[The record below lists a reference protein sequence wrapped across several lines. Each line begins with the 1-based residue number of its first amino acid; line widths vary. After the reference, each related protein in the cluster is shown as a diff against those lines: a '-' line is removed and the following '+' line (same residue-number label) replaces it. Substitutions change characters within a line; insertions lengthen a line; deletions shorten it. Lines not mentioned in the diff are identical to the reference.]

1 MCGIVGVLSFTNSA
15 FQVSEPYLTRMRDVM
30 SHRGPDGAGIFVS
43 GDRRLGFGFRRLAI
57 IDLSERAMQPMSN
70 EDGTLWVVFNGEI
83 YNHAEIRKELE
94 ARGGHRWKTDHSD
107 TEVILHAFE
116 EWGIDCVHKFRGMFA
131 IALWD
136 AKRRQLWLIRDRI
149 GVKPLYYSIH
159 HGRITFASEIK
170 ALLEDEQQQRSVNEE
185 ALYHYLS
192 FNATPAPH
200 TLFSG
205 IQKLAPGT
213 WLRVNE
219 DGQVQQCR
227 YWDVWDHTQPL
238 TNASEDEIAERI
250 LSELRTSVK
259 LRKISDVPVGV
270 FLSGG
275 IDSSTNAALFSDG
288 DGQPVRTFSIG
299 YDHEYPSYPSE
310 LPYARKIAQK
320 VGAEHHELLL
330 KENDLFE
337 SLPLIIRHQDEPLAD
352 PVCVPVYYVSKLA
365 RDAGVKV
372 CQVGEGSDELFWGYK
387 YWKDSLRLQRFR
399 DLLPIPGALRNLGLA
414 GLNFAERGRKASYD
428 RQFSCEVLRRALLNR
443 PVFWGGAEVF
453 SDSQKQQLLS
463 PRLRKRFAGLSSWE
477 ALRPIRQRFEEKA
490 WEPSPLNWMSYLDLN
505 LRLPELL
512 LMRVDKMSM
521 AVSLEARVPFLDHK
535 FVELAMSIP
544 EEIKTK
550 SGVLKYIL
558 KKAVRGVIPDELI
571 DRKKQGFAVPVYEW
585 YHAKFGEYVS
595 KEMKDFCENTD
606 LFQFEG
612 TLPFLKRRGW
622 ALLNV
627 ALWWKQYIGSGS
639 TPPQPFLAPA
649 PLRSESNT
657 HRRVPLTVEPS
668 MGTASSG
675 QSGGR
680 S

>member
-1 MCGIVGVLSFTNSA
+1 
-15 FQVSEPYLTRMRDVM
+15 MRDVM
-30 SHRGPDGAGIFVS
+30 AHRGPDGAGIFVS
-43 GDRRLGFGFRRLAI
+43 PDRRLGLGFRRLAI

-83 YNHAEIRKELE
+83 YNHAEIRAELE
-94 ARGGHRWKTDHSD
+94 RRGGHRWKTDHSD

-116 EWGIDCVHKFRGMFA
+116 EWGIDCLQKFRGMFA

-136 AKRRQLWLIRDRI
+136 AKQRQLWLIRDRI

-170 ALLEDEQQQRSVNEE
+170 ALLQDEEQKRGVNEE
-185 ALYHYLS
+185 ALYYYLS
-192 FNATPAPH
+192 FNATPAPN

-219 DGQVQQCR
+219 DGHVQESR
-227 YWDVWDHTQPL
+227 YWDVLDHTRPL
-238 TNASEDEIAERI
+238 TNVSEAEIAERI

-275 IDSSTNAALFSDG
+275 IDSSTNAALFSEG
-288 DGQPVRTFSIG
+288 EGHPVRTFSIG
-299 YDHEYPSYPSE
+299 YDREYESYPSE
-310 LPYARKIAQK
+310 LPYARRIAHE

-330 KENDLFE
+330 RESDLLN

-365 RDAGVKV
+365 RDAGVIV

-387 YWKDSLRLQRFR
+387 YWKDSLRLQRLTN
-399 DLLPIPGALRNLGLA
+399 LLPIPSPLRELGLT
-414 GLNFAERGRKASYD
+414 GLDFVERSRGASY
-428 RQFSCEVLRRALLNR
+428 RHQFSCEVLKRALSNQ

-453 SDSQKQQLLS
+453 SDSQKRQLLS
-463 PRLRKRFAGLSSWE
+463 PRLRKKFAELSSWE
-477 ALRPIRQRFEEKA
+477 ALRPIRQRFDEKA
-490 WEPSPLNWMSYLDLN
+490 WEPSPLNWMTYLDLN

-544 EEIKTK
+544 EAVKTRN
-550 SGVLKYIL
+550 GVLKYIL

-571 DRKKQGFAVPVYEW
+571 DRKKQGFGVPVYEW
-585 YHAKFGEYVS
+585 YQTKFGEYLV
-595 KEMKDFCENTD
+595 KEMKDFCESTD

-612 TLPFLKRRGW
+612 VLPFLKKRGW

-627 ALWWKQYIGSGS
+627 ALWWKQYIASATGVRHGLSGAVPS
-639 TPPQPFLAPA
+639 ETQPVDLRSA
-649 PLRSESNT
+649 PLSAAT
-657 HRRVPLTVEPS
+657 GV
-668 MGTASSG
+668 
-675 QSGGR
+675 
-680 S
+680 

>member
-1 MCGIVGVLSFTNSA
+1 MCGIAGVLSFTNSA
-15 FQVSEPYLTRMRDVM
+15 FRVSEPYLTRMRDVM
-30 SHRGPDGAGIFVS
+30 SHRGPDGAGNFLS
-43 GDRRLGFGFRRLAI
+43 ADRRLGLGFRRLAI
-57 IDLSERAMQPMSN
+57 IDLSEKAMQPMSN

-83 YNHAEIRKELE
+83 YNHAEIRAELE
-94 ARGGHRWKTDHSD
+94 KRGGHCWKTDHSD

-116 EWGIDCVHKFRGMFA
+116 EWGIDCLHKFRGMFA

-170 ALLEDEQQQRSVNEE
+170 ALLEDEQQQRGVNEE
-185 ALYHYLS
+185 ALYYYLS

-219 DGQVQQCR
+219 DGHVQECR

-238 TNASEDEIAERI
+238 TNVSEAEIAERI

-275 IDSSTNAALFSDG
+275 IDSSTNAALFSEG
-288 DGQPVRTFSIG
+288 EGQPVRTFSIG
-299 YDHEYPSYPSE
+299 YDREYESYQNE
-310 LPYARKIAQK
+310 LHYARRMANE
-320 VGAEHHELLL
+320 VGAEHHELRLR
-330 KENDLFE
+330 ENDLLD
-337 SLPLIIRHQDEPLAD
+337 SLPQIIRHQDEPLAD

-365 RDAGVKV
+365 RDAGVIV

-387 YWKDSLRLQRFR
+387 YWRDSLRLQRLR
-399 DLLPIPGALRNLGLA
+399 NSLPIPNALRNLGLA
-414 GLNFAERGRKASYD
+414 GLNFVERGRSASY
-428 RQFSCEVLRRALLNR
+428 RHQFSCEVLRRALSNR

-453 SDSQKQQLLS
+453 SDSQKRHLLS
-463 PRLRKRFAGLSSWE
+463 PRLRKQFAELSSWE

-544 EEIKTK
+544 EAVKTRN
-550 SGVLKYIL
+550 GVLKYIL

-571 DRKKQGFAVPVYEW
+571 DRKKQGFGVPVYEW
-585 YHAKFGEYVS
+585 YHTKFGEYLV

-612 TLPFLKRRGW
+612 VQPFLKKRGW

-627 ALWWKQYIGSGS
+627 ALWWKQYIGSPTAVPHGLS
-639 TPPQPFLAPA
+639 GAVPSETQPVD
-649 PLRSESNT
+649 LRT
-657 HRRVPLTVEPS
+657 VPLSAVTGV
-668 MGTASSG
+668 
-675 QSGGR
+675 
-680 S
+680 

>member
-1 MCGIVGVLSFTNSA
+1 MCGIVGVLSFTDSA
-15 FQVSEPYLTRMRDVM
+15 FRVSEPYLTRMRDVM
-30 SHRGPDGAGIFVS
+30 SHRGPDGAGVFIS

-83 YNHAEIRKELE
+83 YNHAEIRAELE
-94 ARGGHRWKTDHSD
+94 RRGGHRWKTDHSD

-116 EWGIDCVHKFRGMFA
+116 EWGIDCLQKFRGMFA

-136 AKRRQLWLIRDRI
+136 AKQRQLWLIRDRI
-149 GVKPLYYSIH
+149 GVKPLYYSVH

-170 ALLEDEQQQRSVNEE
+170 ALLEDQEQQRGVDEE
-185 ALYHYLS
+185 ALYYYLS
-192 FNATPAPH
+192 FNATPAPY
-200 TLFSG
+200 TLFVG

-219 DGQVQQCR
+219 DGRVQECR

-238 TNASEDEIAERI
+238 TKVSEEEIAERI
-250 LSELRTSVK
+250 LSELRISVK

-275 IDSSTNAALFSDG
+275 IDSSTNAALFSEG
-288 DGQPVRTFSIG
+288 EGQPVRTFSIG
-299 YDHEYPSYPSE
+299 YDREYESYQNE
-310 LPYARKIAQK
+310 LHYARRMAHG
-320 VGAEHHELLL
+320 VGADHHELRLR
-330 KENDLFE
+330 ENDLLE

-365 RDAGVKV
+365 RDSGVIV

-387 YWKDSLRLQRFR
+387 YWKDSLRLQRLSS
-399 DLLPIPGALRNLGLA
+399 LLPIPSALRNVGLA
-414 GLNFAERGRKASYD
+414 GLSFVDRAGGASY
-428 RQFSCEVLRRALLNR
+428 RNQFSCEVLRRALSNR

-453 SDSQKQQLLS
+453 SDSQKQRLLS

-490 WEPSPLNWMSYLDLN
+490 WEPSPLNWMTYLDLN

-544 EEIKTK
+544 EAVKTRN
-550 SGVLKYIL
+550 GVLKYIL

-571 DRKKQGFAVPVYEW
+571 DRKKQGFGVPVYEW
-585 YHAKFGEYVS
+585 YHTKFGEYLV
-595 KEMKDFCENTD
+595 KEMKEFCENTD

-612 TLPFLKRRGW
+612 VLPFLKKRGW

-627 ALWWKQYIGSGS
+627 ALWWKQYIGSAAAAPYPLS
-639 TPPQPFLAPA
+639 EPVPFETRPFNHRNTPWPA
-649 PLRSESNT
+649 ERS
-657 HRRVPLTVEPS
+657 V
-668 MGTASSG
+668 
-675 QSGGR
+675 
-680 S
+680 